1 MQERVGPL
9 QHFRTFNFS
18 DLCCNGSVFKSKVEM
33 VMPISFLLT
42 RFSLKVAAVF
52 CAGAI
57 LGILAVLFAPMQ
69 VDVQMRTKE
78 KGFLQC
84 FVDTGAG
91 FNEAQ
96 SKRTELSE
104 SPDFSHYE
112 VSIRAWGVRTIRI
125 DPFETKGQFEI
136 RALKIGYPF
145 WYRQWFGHDELAHLI
160 SPHGI

>member
-1 MQERVGPL
+1 
-9 QHFRTFNFS
+9 
-18 DLCCNGSVFKSKVEM
+18 
-33 VMPISFLLT
+33 MPISFLLT